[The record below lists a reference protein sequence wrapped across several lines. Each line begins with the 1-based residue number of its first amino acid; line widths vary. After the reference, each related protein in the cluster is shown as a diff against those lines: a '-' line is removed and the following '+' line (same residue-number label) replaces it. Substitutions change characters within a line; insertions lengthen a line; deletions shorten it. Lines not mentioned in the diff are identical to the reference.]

1 MTAQT
6 LYHAVRDFAFAGMLV
21 TILIRQE
28 KTVSQVDDLNTEVA
42 EVVADEAKI
51 KADITTAI
59 TLLQAGTPDISGALA
74 LLTTLHGSLQS
85 DDSELEAAEAPPTPP
100 ATS

>member
-1 MTAQT
+1 MEPVNA
-6 LYHAVRDFAFAGMLV
+6 YHVVRDFVFAALLAA
-21 TILIRQE
+21 ILIRQE
-28 KTVSQVDDLNTEVA
+28 KTMSQVDDLNTEVA

-51 KADITTAI
+51 KADIATAI

-85 DDSELEAAEAPPTPP
+85 DDSELEAAEAPPTTP
-100 ATS
+100 AQS